1 MTVKIEEETFVLTYD
16 DKNEDGYYMF
26 YNDAGDICGVKYS
39 TYNSILSF
47 SSTTKLGTHTINAHN
62 THDGFT
68 KYIVCE
74 SITLSVDKDKYLP
87 GDKGTVSALFTP
99 SNTTVKELTYTSS
112 DESILK
118 FNMEGSKTFT
128 CVAPGTA
135 TITAT
140 NEEGVFGTIEVTV
153 SEKTRPS
160 SITVTSS
167 KTEIST
173 GEKVSLSVVFDPADC
188 DDKDITYTSSDET
201 IATVNKKGEV
211 TGLAAGEVDI
221 TVSLTSDPTISGTI
235 HITVSG
241 EAAVID
247 AGYCG
252 TYSGQDDNGSTITV
266 EVSSDGTIVVTNEDS
281 SETSTYTF
289 SKKDGSYY
297 YFKDGDGTETFM
309 IYFSNSYLQLSYCDG
324 FSSYGDGPLGIS
336 QFGEYI
342 SIDKQ

>member
-1 MTVKIEEETFVLTYD
+1 
-16 DKNEDGYYMF
+16 
-26 YNDAGDICGVKYS
+26 
-39 TYNSILSF
+39 
-47 SSTTKLGTHTINAHN
+47 
-62 THDGFT
+62 
-68 KYIVCE
+68 
-74 SITLSVDKDKYLP
+74 
-87 GDKGTVSALFTP
+87 
-99 SNTTVKELTYTSS
+99 
-112 DESILK
+112 
-118 FNMEGSKTFT
+118 MEGSKTFT

-173 GEKVSLSVVFDPADC
+173 GEKVSLSVAFDPADC

-252 TYSGQDDNGSTITV
+252 TYSGDDENSSTITV

-281 SETSTYTF
+281 SETGTYTF
-289 SKKDGSYY
+289 SRKDGSDY
-297 YFKDGDGTETFM
+297 YFKDEDGTETFM

-324 FSSYGDGPLGIS
+324 FNSYDGEGPLGIVYY
-336 QFGEYI
+336 EYL